1 MRQNS
6 PKAAFLTSDDNKIIE
21 VLRDGQNWPKKL
33 IFCSFWEV
41 FCLRPRTP
49 YEIHPKIL
57 PIDRPYLEIYV
68 VSFISKACVVVK
80 SKVFKF
86 FLYQFSI
93 RKMAAFWVF
102 LGPYSPK
109 YCFILLK
116 LWPEVVSNKKNSV
129 WKILQTLEFYFKW
142 NAVKVYSF
150 GPYWGP
156 IYHRKTK
163 NIAKNQNFFKISS
176 LGIINNVSPR
186 FQKNHKLLVKLSQ
199 KTFSGPKLGLN
210 YHHELKGHHKFS
222 HSL

>member
-116 LWPEVVSNKKNSV
+116 L
-129 WKILQTLEFYFKW
+129 
-142 NAVKVYSF
+142 
-150 GPYWGP
+150 
-156 IYHRKTK
+156 
-163 NIAKNQNFFKISS
+163 
-176 LGIINNVSPR
+176 
-186 FQKNHKLLVKLSQ
+186 
-199 KTFSGPKLGLN
+199 
-210 YHHELKGHHKFS
+210 
-222 HSL
+222 